1 MSSQAD
7 LLTIVEQLAASVAEL
22 ERWRGSMSTPTSIN
36 HPLDDVKRLMEHQRA
51 KAEEELRESRE
62 ELAAA
67 RREFAALSQALL
79 GQHKS

>member
-1 MSSQAD
+1 
-7 LLTIVEQLAASVAEL
+7 
-22 ERWRGSMSTPTSIN
+22 MSTPTSIN